1 MTRTNLVIDDES
13 AARFEGLHVK
23 RYDADLIV
31 MTNID
36 IIKNDLGTGDNQSSL
51 QYSMAAEGRF
61 ILIKEHAIHSER
73 GFIGTI

>member
-1 MTRTNLVIDDES
+1 
-13 AARFEGLHVK
+13 
-23 RYDADLIV
+23 